1 MKSIKEQM
9 KKSILICSVITAIF
23 SCSETLEKKEFENTQ
38 ENSVDKSMP
47 QAAGKENPEAFE
59 ENLKAFQNCK
69 SIATNRSQCKEFIA
83 KSVCEYYGINDLKE
97 GGNYV
102 DYDKIPQKLR
112 DLSSW
117 EKIGDFTEDNI
128 QLALEQLNSFGK
140 PVLVFNNNESYVHV
154 VALTPNGN
162 TIKSRKWGDISVPSC
177 VSFFPTKAPGKS
189 FISKGINYAFKSI
202 GGLEIWTKN

>member
-1 MKSIKEQM
+1 MKN
-9 KKSILICSVITAIF
+9 LIFTISLISTLL
-23 SCSETLEKKEFENTQ
+23 SCSESADKKEFEKTN
-38 ENSVDKSMP
+38 ENSLNDSKS
-47 QAAGKENPEAFE
+47 KSSLKVNPEAFQ
-59 ENLKAFQNCK
+59 ENLKAFQDCK
-69 SIATNRSQCKEFIA
+69 SVSTNRSQCKEFIA

-140 PVLVFNNNESYVHV
+140 PVLVFNNNDSYVHV

-162 TIKSRKWGDISVPSC
+162 TIKSRKWGNISVPSC
-177 VSFFPTKAPGKS
+177 VSFFPTRAPEKS
-189 FISKGINYAFKSI
+189 FISKGINYAFKSV

>member
-1 MKSIKEQM
+1 M
-9 KKSILICSVITAIF
+9 KKLIFTISLISTLL
-23 SCSETLEKKEFENTQ
+23 SCSESADKKEFEKTN
-38 ENSVDKSMP
+38 ENSLNDSKS
-47 QAAGKENPEAFE
+47 KSSLKVNPEAFQ
-59 ENLKAFQNCK
+59 ENLKAFQDCK
-69 SIATNRSQCKEFIA
+69 SVSTNRSQCKEFIA

-102 DYDKIPQKLR
+102 DYDKIPKKLR

-140 PVLVFNNNESYVHV
+140 PVLVFNNNDSYVHV

-162 TIKSRKWGDISVPSC
+162 TIKSRKWGNISVPSC
-177 VSFFPTKAPGKS
+177 VSFFPTRAPEKS
-189 FISKGINYAFKSI
+189 FISKGINYAFKSV

>member
-1 MKSIKEQM
+1 M
-9 KKSILICSVITAIF
+9 KKLIFTISLISTLL
-23 SCSETLEKKEFENTQ
+23 SCSESADKKEFEKTN
-38 ENSVDKSMP
+38 ENSLNDSKS
-47 QAAGKENPEAFE
+47 KSSLKVNPEAFK
-59 ENLKAFQNCK
+59 ENLKAFQDCK
-69 SIATNRSQCKEFIA
+69 SVSTNRSQCKEFIA

-102 DYDKIPQKLR
+102 DYDKIPKKLR

-140 PVLVFNNNESYVHV
+140 PVLVFNNNDSYVHV

-162 TIKSRKWGDISVPSC
+162 TIKSRRWGNISVPSC
-177 VSFFPTKAPGKS
+177 VSFFPTRAPEKS
-189 FISKGINYAFKSI
+189 FISKGINYAFKSV